1 MSRFAGDQYRAL
13 TFLKGRRDG
22 RTEAMMVAHGFSL
35 ASLKDLI
42 RAGLVTTKTES
53 AGRKTPIRIVRLR
66 ITDSGRKALL
76 RANRR
81 QNEAEPSVAFY
92 RVRGTGREL

>member
-1 MSRFAGDQYRAL
+1 
-13 TFLKGRRDG
+13 
-22 RTEAMMVAHGFSL
+22 MVAQGFSL

-53 AGRKTPIRIVRLR
+53 VGRKTPVRIVRLT